1 MRNSHKFLLSLIAI
15 IWIIIIGFIFF
26 VIGTF
31 LAPYHVSKQEYQEY
45 LDRKPVY
52 VVNGYNFFNGKPINT
67 TLNEFGEMMEN
78 GKYFN
83 MYITNSYFSVDIKMW
98 KNNNQI
104 DREITLFKDEIE
116 YPLELNE
123 NGLRT
128 VEENE
133 YSEMISKLKLPIEEV
148 NLPSES
154 IRELSELGENWKLD
168 KELLGSGDTIYDYHT
183 NDISIESWNKYIEY
197 ISGDSIGGKNY
208 ELSIDNNSIDYKMDS
223 FYNDLSFYYYS
234 DTKE

>member
-52 VVNGYNFFNGKPINT
+52 VVNGYNFFNGKPLNT
-67 TLNEFGEMMEN
+67 TLNEFGEIMEN
-78 GKYFN
+78 GKKLAIIFDCPQYF
-83 MYITNSYFSVDIKMW
+83 IQISMW

-104 DREITLFKDEIE
+104 DREIILLEDGIE

-123 NGLRT
+123 NGLKT

-133 YSEMISKLKLPIEEV
+133 YSEMISKLKLSTEEV

-154 IRELSELGENWKLD
+154 IRELSKLGKNWKLD
-168 KELLGSGDTIYDYHT
+168 KQLLGSGDTIYDYHT
-183 NDISIESWNKYIEY
+183 NDISIESWNKYI
-197 ISGDSIGGKNY
+197 SSLDDKKQQKN
-208 ELSIDNNSIDYKMDS
+208 DYKMSLIHRSIEYEKNS
-223 FYNDLSFYYYS
+223 FYNKLTFYYHN
-234 DTKE
+234 DVK

>member
-45 LDRKPVY
+45 LDRRPVY
-52 VVNGYNFFNGKPINT
+52 VVNGYNFFNGKPLNT
-67 TLNEFGEMMEN
+67 TLNEFGEIMEN
-78 GKYFN
+78 GKKLSIIFNCSQYF
-83 MYITNSYFSVDIKMW
+83 IQISMW

-104 DREITLFKDEIE
+104 DREIILLKDGIE

-123 NGLRT
+123 NGLTT

-133 YSEMISKLKLPIEEV
+133 YSEMISKLKLPTEEV

-154 IRELSELGENWKLD
+154 IRELSKLGKNWKLD
-168 KELLGSGDTIYDYHT
+168 KQLIGSGDTLYDFHT
-183 NDISIESWNKYIEY
+183 NDISIESWNKYI
-197 ISGDSIGGKNY
+197 DSFSSERNAENHYK
-208 ELSIDNNSIDYKMDS
+208 LSIYNYSIAYHRDS
-223 FYNDLSFYYYS
+223 FYNDVSLHYYS
-234 DTKE
+234 DIKE

>member
-1 MRNSHKFLLSLIAI
+1 MRNSHKFLLSLTAI

-31 LAPYHVSKQEYQEY
+31 LSPYHVSKQEYQEY
-45 LDRKPVY
+45 LDGKPVY

-67 TLNEFGEMMEN
+67 TLNEFGEKMEN

-123 NGLRT
+123 NGLRS

-133 YSEMISKLKLPIEEV
+133 YSEMISKLKLPTEEV

-154 IRELSELGENWKLD
+154 VRELSKLGKNWKLD
-168 KELLGSGDTIYDYHT
+168 KQLLGNGNTLYDFYT

-197 ISGDSIGGKNY
+197 ISGDSDEENNY
-208 ELSIDNNSIDYKMDS
+208 KLSIYNHSINYKMDS
-223 FYNDLSFYYYS
+223 FYNDISFYYYS
-234 DTKE
+234 DIKE

>member
-52 VVNGYNFFNGKPINT
+52 VVNGYNFFNGKPLNT
-67 TLNEFGEMMEN
+67 TLNEFGEIMEN
-78 GKYFN
+78 GKKLSIIFNCPQYF
-83 MYITNSYFSVDIKMW
+83 IQISMW

-104 DREITLFKDEIE
+104 DREIILLEDGIE

-123 NGLRT
+123 NGLKT

-133 YSEMISKLKLPIEEV
+133 YSEMISKLKLPTEEV
-148 NLPSES
+148 NLPPES
-154 IRELSELGENWKLD
+154 IRELSKLGKNWKLD

-183 NDISIESWNKYIEY
+183 NDISIESWNKYI
-197 ISGDSIGGKNY
+197 SSLDDKKQQKN
-208 ELSIDNNSIDYKMDS
+208 DYKMSLIHRSIEYEKNS
-223 FYNDLSFYYYS
+223 FYNKLTFYYHN
-234 DTKE
+234 DVK

>member
-1 MRNSHKFLLSLIAI
+1 MRNSHKFVLSLIAI

-67 TLNEFGEMMEN
+67 TLNEFGEIMEN
-78 GKYFN
+78 GKKLVLTYYFPQ
-83 MYITNSYFSVDIKMW
+83 YFVEIKMW

-133 YSEMISKLKLPIEEV
+133 YSEMISKLKLPTEEV

-154 IRELSELGENWKLD
+154 IRELSKLGENWKLD
-168 KELLGSGDTIYDYHT
+168 KQLLGSGATIYDYHT

-197 ISGDSIGGKNY
+197 ISGDSIGEKNY
-208 ELSIDNNSIDYKMDS
+208 KLSIDNNSIDYKMDS
-223 FYNDLSFYYYS
+223 YYNDISFYYYS
-234 DTKE
+234 DIKE

>member
-1 MRNSHKFLLSLIAI
+1 MRNSHKFVLSLIAI

-83 MYITNSYFSVDIKMW
+83 MYITNSYISVDMTMW

-183 NDISIESWNKYIEY
+183 NDISIESWNKYI
-197 ISGDSIGGKNY
+197 SSLDDKKQQKN
-208 ELSIDNNSIDYKMDS
+208 DYKMSLIHRSIEYEKNS
-223 FYNDLSFYYYS
+223 FYNKLTFYYHN
-234 DTKE
+234 DVK